1 MKNSK
6 NGIKLELVLLKD
18 KLGYRR
24 LFDLE
29 EGHVKGD
36 LIAAALSKLSVET
49 AQANHIY
56 TQCKSKEDYDKLAE
70 QIEDIGCSVKVLE
83 QLIDWAKFTFNAD
96 KEIDKQGG
104 VIALEVQYTRDKEGY
119 QKDLVLNKDKD
130 KVIKEDIKS
139 DC

>member
-1 MKNSK
+1 MKNSE
-6 NGIKLELVLLKD
+6 NGIKLVLFKD

-24 LFDLE
+24 LYGLEGFE
-29 EGHVKGD
+29 EGHVNGD
-36 LIAAALSKLSVET
+36 LIAVALSELGVEIT
-49 AQANHIY
+49 HANHMY

-70 QIEDIGCSVKVLE
+70 QIEDIGCGVKALE
-83 QLIDWAKFTFNAD
+83 QLIDWAKCTFNAD

-104 VIALEVQYTRDKEGY
+104 LIKIQVTADADKEGY
-119 QKDLVLNKDKD
+119 QVLNKD

>member
-1 MKNSK
+1 MKNSE
-6 NGIKLELVLLKD
+6 NGIKLVLLKD

-29 EGHVKGD
+29 EENHVNGD
-36 LIAAALSKLSVET
+36 LIAVALSKLSVQI
-49 AQANHIY
+49 AHANHFY

-70 QIEDIGCSVKVLE
+70 QIEDIGCGVKALE
-83 QLIDWAKFTFNAD
+83 QLIDWAKYTFNAD

-104 VIALEVQYTRDKEGY
+104 AIELEVQATADKEGY
-119 QKDLVLNKDKD
+119 QVLNKD

>member
-1 MKNSK
+1 MKNSE
-6 NGIKLELVLLKD
+6 NGIKLVLLKD

-29 EGHVKGD
+29 EEDHVNGD
-36 LIAAALSKLSVET
+36 LIAVALSKLSVQI
-49 AQANHIY
+49 AHANHFY

-70 QIEDIGCSVKVLE
+70 QIEDIGCGVKALE
-83 QLIDWAKFTFNAD
+83 QLIDWAEYTFNAD

-104 VIALEVQYTRDKEGY
+104 VIALEIQVTDDKEGY
-119 QKDLVLNKDKD
+119 QVLNKD

>member
-1 MKNSK
+1 MKNSE
-6 NGIKLELVLLKD
+6 NDRKLKLVLFKD

-29 EGHVKGD
+29 EDHVKGD
-36 LIAAALSKLSVET
+36 LIAVALSKLSMHS
-49 AQANHIY
+49 AHANHIY

-70 QIEDIGCSVKVLE
+70 QIEDIGCDVKVLE
-83 QLIDWAKFTFNAD
+83 QLIDWMKSTFSAD

-104 VIALEVQYTRDKEGY
+104 VIALEVQFTGDKEGY
-119 QKDLVLNKDKD
+119 QVLNKD

>member
-6 NGIKLELVLLKD
+6 NDRKLKLVLLKD

-29 EGHVKGD
+29 ESHVKGD
-36 LIAAALSKLSVET
+36 LIAGALSQLSEQS
-49 AQANHIY
+49 AHANHIY
-56 TQCKSKEDYDKLAE
+56 TKCKSKEDYDKLAE
-70 QIEDIGCSVKVLE
+70 QIEDIGRGVKALE
-83 QLIDWAKFTFNAD
+83 QLIDWAKYTFNAD

-104 VIALEVQYTRDKEGY
+104 AIALELQVTDGKEGY
-119 QKDLVLNKDKD
+119 QVLNKD

>member
-1 MKNSK
+1 MKNNENS
-6 NGIKLELVLLKD
+6 IKLKLVLLKD

-36 LIAAALSKLSVET
+36 LIAGALSQLSEQS
-49 AQANHIY
+49 AHANYMY
-56 TQCKSKEDYDKLAE
+56 TKCKSKEDYDKLAE
-70 QIEDIGCSVKVLE
+70 QIEDIGCGVKALE
-83 QLIDWAKFTFNAD
+83 QLIDWVKFTFNAD

-104 VIALEVQYTRDKEGY
+104 KIALEVQATDGKEGY
-119 QKDLVLNKDKD
+119 KVLNKD

>member
-1 MKNSK
+1 MKNSE
-6 NGIKLELVLLKD
+6 NDVKLKLVCLKD

-24 LFDLE
+24 LYGLEGFE
-29 EGHVKGD
+29 EGHVNGD
-36 LIAAALSKLSVET
+36 LIAVALSELGVEIT
-49 AQANHIY
+49 HANHMY

-70 QIEDIGCSVKVLE
+70 QIEDIGCGVKALE
-83 QLIDWAKFTFNAD
+83 QLIDWAKCTFNAD

-104 VIALEVQYTRDKEGY
+104 LIKIQVTADADKEGY
-119 QKDLVLNKDKD
+119 QVLNKD

>member
-1 MKNSK
+1 MKNSE
-6 NGIKLELVLLKD
+6 NDRKLKLVLLKD

-29 EGHVKGD
+29 EGHIKGD
-36 LIAAALSKLSVET
+36 LIAGALSQLSEQS
-49 AQANHIY
+49 AHANHIY
-56 TQCKSKEDYDKLAE
+56 TKCKSKEDYDKLAE
-70 QIEDIGCSVKVLE
+70 QIEDIGGGVKALE
-83 QLIDWAKFTFNAD
+83 QLIEWAKITFNAD

-104 VIALEVQYTRDKEGY
+104 AIALEFHVTDGKEGY
-119 QKDLVLNKDKD
+119 QVLNKD

>member
-1 MKNSK
+1 MKNSE
-6 NGIKLELVLLKD
+6 NGIKLKLVLFKD

-36 LIAAALSKLSVET
+36 LIAAALSKLSVEI
-49 AQANHIY
+49 AHANHFY

-83 QLIDWAKFTFNAD
+83 QLINWAKYTFNAD

-104 VIALEVQYTRDKEGY
+104 EIAFEVQFIVDKESH
-119 QKDLVLNKDKD
+119 QVLNKD
-130 KVIKEDIKS
+130 KVIKEDIKT

>member
-1 MKNSK
+1 MKNSE
-6 NGIKLELVLLKD
+6 NDIKLKLVLLKD

-29 EGHVKGD
+29 ECHVKGD
-36 LIAAALSKLSVET
+36 LIAGALSQLSEQS
-49 AQANHIY
+49 AHANYIY
-56 TQCKSKEDYDKLAE
+56 TKCKSKEDYDKLAE
-70 QIEDIGCSVKVLE
+70 QIEDIGRGVKVLE
-83 QLIDWAKFTFNAD
+83 QLIDWAKYTFNAD

-104 VIALEVQYTRDKEGY
+104 VIELQVHVTADADKESY
-119 QKDLVLNKDKD
+119 QILNKD

>member
-1 MKNSK
+1 MKNSE
-6 NGIKLELVLLKD
+6 NDIKLKLVLCKD

-29 EGHVKGD
+29 EGHVNGD
-36 LIAAALSKLSVET
+36 LIAVALAELGVEIT
-49 AQANHIY
+49 HANHIY

-70 QIEDIGCSVKVLE
+70 QIEDIGRGVKALE
-83 QLIDWAKFTFNAD
+83 QLIDWAKLTFNAD

-104 VIALEVQYTRDKEGY
+104 LIEVQATDDKEGY
-119 QKDLVLNKDKD
+119 QVDCQVLNKD

>member
-1 MKNSK
+1 MKNSE
-6 NGIKLELVLLKD
+6 NGVKLELFLLKD

-36 LIAAALSKLSVET
+36 LIAAALSKLSMQS

-70 QIEDIGCSVKVLE
+70 QIEDIGYGVKALE
-83 QLIDWAKFTFNAD
+83 QLIDWAKYTFNAD

-104 VIALEVQYTRDKEGY
+104 EIALEVQVTDDKEGY
-119 QKDLVLNKDKD
+119 QVLNKD

>member
-6 NGIKLELVLLKD
+6 NGIKLKLVLLKD

-36 LIAAALSKLSVET
+36 LIAGALSQLSEQT
-49 AQANHIY
+49 AHANHMY
-56 TQCKSKEDYDKLAE
+56 TKCKSKEDYDKLAE
-70 QIEDIGCSVKVLE
+70 QIEDIGHGVKVLE

-96 KEIDKQGG
+96 KEIDKQDG
-104 VIALEVQYTRDKEGY
+104 VIAIEVQATDDKEGY
-119 QKDLVLNKDKD
+119 KVLNKD

>member
-1 MKNSK
+1 MKNNE
-6 NGIKLELVLLKD
+6 NGIKLVLLKD

-29 EGHVKGD
+29 EENHVNGD
-36 LIAAALSKLSVET
+36 LIAVALSKLSVQI
-49 AQANHIY
+49 AHANHFY
-56 TQCKSKEDYDKLAE
+56 TQCKNKEDYDKLAE
-70 QIEDIGCSVKVLE
+70 QIEDIGCGVKVLE
-83 QLIDWAKFTFNAD
+83 QLIDWAKYTFNAD

-104 VIALEVQYTRDKEGY
+104 VIAIEIQTTDDKEGY
-119 QKDLVLNKDKD
+119 QVLNKD

>member
-6 NGIKLELVLLKD
+6 NDIKLNLVLLKD

-29 EGHVKGD
+29 EGYVQGD
-36 LIAAALSKLSVET
+36 LIAAALSKLSMQS

-70 QIEDIGCSVKVLE
+70 QIKEIGCSVKVLK
-83 QLIDWAKFTFNAD
+83 QLIDWVKFTFNGD
-96 KEIDKQGG
+96 KEIDKQDG
-104 VIALEVQYTRDKEGY
+104 VIALEVQFTGDKESY
-119 QKDLVLNKDKD
+119 QVLNKD